1 MARTGTTKD
10 SERLAY
16 RGYGTGLWKGQWG
29 GVPTGR
35 RDSVGEASEELDEP
49 NPYPVTLSRKGH
61 EPDGHGNEVATVE
74 RLGAG
79 QTWGEVRVRIGF
91 SSHGDYPRSGSSPTR
106 LELRARF
113 RRGRK
118 DSVGGVVAS
127 AASTDAGEG
136 VGQPAGYQR
145 SRQDLRTGPDI
156 A

>member
-1 MARTGTTKD
+1 MARSGTTKD

-16 RGYGTGLWKGQWG
+16 RGYGTGLWKEQWG
-29 GVPTGR
+29 VRTGR
-35 RDSVGEASEELDEP
+35 RDSVGEASEVLEEP
-49 NPYPVTLSRKGH
+49 NPYPVALSRKGY
-61 EPDGHGNEVATVE
+61 EPDGDGNEVTTMD
-74 RLGAG
+74 RLGPA
-79 QTWGEVRVRIGF
+79 QTLGEVRVRIGC
-91 SSHGDYPRSGSSPTR
+91 SSHADYPRSGSSPTR
-106 LELRARF
+106 LELRARC